1 MAGSSIVILWPQAA
15 ATTALPHNNPTATG
29 YERYRIEAV
38 YGSYPFPGSMSQA
51 GYFGGAVDVLGV
63 HSPADLIA
71 DDKIRFGL
79 SASMAAFIAIFIP
92 IITGLRLGARAF
104 PGQPAFPCR

>member
-1 MAGSSIVILWPQAA
+1 MVPIIPWLHVAV
-15 ATTALPHNNPTATG
+15 
-29 YERYRIEAV
+29 RIFRW
-38 YGSYPFPGSMSQA
+38 GCGR
-51 GYFGGAVDVLGV
+51 LR

-104 PGQPAFPCR
+104 PGQPAFPCS